1 MRNSLNNMRVK
12 IFQRK
17 IEAGNSTQHQKTFY
31 KITDKISR
39 YESLYQRLVALDAR
53 RQAQQKRLAQYKQ
66 LEALLEPLKNPQENI
81 QPNLVTRDGELIQEI
96 DKMRILMSRVASRV
110 RKTPSSQL
118 RTESST
124 MSTADPDDKLAELL
138 ELT

>member
-1 MRNSLNNMRVK
+1 M
-12 IFQRK
+12 
-17 IEAGNSTQHQKTFY
+17 
-31 KITDKISR
+31 
-39 YESLYQRLVALDAR
+39 ALDSQ

-81 QPNLVTRDGELIQEI
+81 QPNLITRDGELVQEI

-118 RTESST
+118 GIESST
-124 MSTADPDDKLAELL
+124 ISAADPDDNLAELL
-138 ELT
+138 GLT